1 MKIKADIS
9 IGELVDKITILEI
22 KSVKIKNKDKLK
34 NVKFELK
41 ILNQILNKL
50 DLTEDVLTA
59 KKELYKINLEM
70 WEIEDKIRIFEK
82 ENKFDDEFI
91 ELARKVYKTNDN
103 RSRVKKKL
111 NLLLSSD
118 LIEEKD
124 YASFEI

>member
-22 KSVKIKNKDKLK
+22 KSIKIKNKDKLK

-50 DLTEDVLTA
+50 DLTEDVLMA

-82 ENKFDDEFI
+82 ENKFDNEFI

-103 RSRVKKKL
+103 RSRVKKRL

>member
-22 KSVKIKNKDKLK
+22 KSIKIKNKDKLK

-50 DLTEDVLTA
+50 DLTEDVLMA

-82 ENKFDDEFI
+82 ENKFDNEFI

>member
-22 KSVKIKNKDKLK
+22 KSIKIKNKDKLK

>member
-1 MKIKADIS
+1 MKIKANIS

-22 KSVKIKNKDKLK
+22 KSLKIENKDKLK
-34 NVKFELK
+34 NVKYELE
-41 ILNQILNKL
+41 ILNKIFNKL
-50 DLTEDVLTA
+50 DTTEDVLKA

-82 ENKFDDEFI
+82 ENKFDSEFI
-91 ELARKVYKTNDN
+91 ELARNVYKTNDN

-118 LIEEKD
+118 LIEEKE
-124 YASFEI
+124 YVSFEI

>member
-22 KSVKIKNKDKLK
+22 KSIKIKNKDKLK

-50 DLTEDVLTA
+50 DLTEDVLMA

>member
-22 KSVKIKNKDKLK
+22 KSIKIKNKDKLK
-34 NVKFELK
+34 NVKYELK
-41 ILNQILNKL
+41 ILNQILNKV